1 MKKEAS
7 IILTLQEKIPEI
19 QNAGKQLKMIDDDF
33 DDIAS
38 TMTDGIDTAKQGL
51 QVIEQVQAA
60 LPQIAQQAASFAT
73 ATKDGAQQFK
83 DALPSISSSAQ
94 VTIESAKQVA
104 STTAKWS
111 EKLNESINKDQL
123 EKIEN

>member
-1 MKKEAS
+1 
-7 IILTLQEKIPEI
+7 
-19 QNAGKQLKMIDDDF
+19 MIDDDF

-60 LPQIAQQAASFAT
+60 LPQIEQLGDQAASFAT

-83 DALPSISSSAQ
+83 DALPSISSSA
-94 VTIESAKQVA
+94 S
-104 STTAKWS
+104 
-111 EKLNESINKDQL
+111 DD
-123 EKIEN
+123 

>member
-1 MKKEAS
+1 
-7 IILTLQEKIPEI
+7 
-19 QNAGKQLKMIDDDF
+19 MIDDDF

-60 LPQIAQQAASFAT
+60 LPQIEQLGDQAASFAT

-123 EKIEN
+123 EKIENQFYRRLMGYSKIFSNNKVC